1 MDLSMM
7 PVGVANMMPAG
18 VPYNFPEIR
27 RLYYRLRDKSTVR
40 QAKMNDV
47 MAVRDGRMRDVY
59 ADLFPEGPYSQGI
72 VANMVDVAAR
82 DIAEVLAPL
91 PTFNCASTAM
101 TTDTQRK
108 VAEKRTKIANGYV
121 SHSKL
126 QIQMFKAADW
136 YLSFGYVIAMVEAD
150 LDDQMPRLQ
159 FYSPMGAY
167 GVKNR
172 WGITQCVYMSK
183 MWDRD
188 ELLAAYPEAS
198 KFVQTNYSGGLTRI
212 EVVRYHDKDHDIL
225 FLPQGGG
232 FNLES
237 ARNPLGKCLARIIE
251 RPGPTDLPRGQFDDV
266 LAVQVAKSRFALLT
280 LEAATKA
287 VEAPIA
293 LPQDVVELNIGPD
306 AVLRSAN
313 PEKIGRV
320 RLDVPHEVFA
330 QQSSMD
336 QDLAKG
342 SRYPGPRT
350 GQVDGSIVTG
360 RGVEAL
366 MSGFDTQ
373 IRTGQALFADAFTDL
388 ISLAFALDEAIWPD
402 VEKKLRGDLDG
413 VKYELTYKAGRDIK
427 GEHTVDVQ
435 YGLMAGL
442 DPNRALV
449 FGLQARG
456 DKLISRDFLRRQ
468 MPFAVNATEEEAKT
482 DIEDLRESL
491 KEFIQA
497 YAQSLPAMVQQGMDP
512 SQAIT
517 KIAQIID
524 GRGKGETLESLVLEA
539 FEPPAQEAN
548 ETSEAGEMSPGVEQ
562 PGMET
567 SGSGM
572 VPDASGAPPGGGPVT
587 GPPPGAAGLP
597 GGPPQGTGGDVQ
609 SLLAG
614 LTSSGSPSLR
624 ASVSR
629 SRPAG

>member
-1 MDLSMM
+1 MDMSIM
-7 PVGVANMMPAG
+7 PGGVA
-18 VPYNFPEIR
+18 YNFPDIR
-27 RLYYRLRDKSTVR
+27 NLYYRLRDKNTTR
-40 QAKMNDV
+40 QAKIADV
-47 MAVRDGRMRDVY
+47 MAVRDGRMSDVY
-59 ADLFPEGPYSQGI
+59 RDLFPDGPYSQGI

-91 PTFNCASTAM
+91 PAFNCASTAM
-101 TTDTQRK
+101 TTDTSRK
-108 VAEKRTKIANGYV
+108 FAEKRTRIANGYV

-136 YLSFGYVIAMVEAD
+136 FLSFGSVIGMVEAD
-150 LDDQMPRLQ
+150 LDDKLPRIQ
-159 FYSPMGAY
+159 FYSPVTSY

-172 WGITQCVYMSK
+172 WGITQCVFMSR

-188 ELLAAYPEAS
+188 ELLASYPEAAQ
-198 KFVQTNYSGGLTRI
+198 FVQTNYASGLHRI
-212 EVVRYHDKDHDIL
+212 EVVRYHDKDHDLL

-251 RPGPTDLPRGQFDDV
+251 RPGVTDLPRGQFDDV

-306 AVLRSAN
+306 SVLRSAN

-330 QQSSMD
+330 QQSAMD
-336 QDLAKG
+336 MDLAKG

-350 GQVDGSIVTG
+350 GQVEGSIVTG

-373 IRTGQALFADAFTDL
+373 IRTGQAMFADAFTDL
-388 ISLAFALDEAIWPD
+388 ISMAFALDEALWPD

-427 GEHTVDVQ
+427 GEHTIDVQ

-512 SQAIT
+512 TSSIT

-524 GRGKGETLESLVLEA
+524 GRGKGQTLESLVLEA
-539 FEPPAQEAN
+539 FEPPAQEAT

-562 PGMET
+562 PGM
-567 SGSGM
+567 GAGPGM
-572 VPDASGAPPGGGPVT
+572 VPDASGAPPGGGPVMA
-587 GPPPGAAGLP
+587 GPQPGLA
-597 GGPPQGTGGDVQ
+597 GGPPQGSGGDIQ

-614 LTSSGSPSLR
+614 LTSSGAPSLR

>member
-1 MDLSMM
+1 MDINLI
-7 PVGVANMMPAG
+7 PGG
-18 VPYNFPEIR
+18 VPTTFPEIR
-27 RLYYRLRDKSTVR
+27 SLYYRLRDKSTVR
-40 QAKMNDV
+40 QSKMRDV
-47 MAVRDGRMRDVY
+47 LAVREGRMSQVY
-59 ADLFPEGPYSQGI
+59 ADLFPEGPYADGI

-91 PTFNCASTAM
+91 PAFNCASSAM
-101 TTDTQRK
+101 TSDTLRLA
-108 VAEKRTKIANGYV
+108 AERRTRIANGYV

-136 YLSFGYVIAMVEAD
+136 YLTFGYVVGMVEAD
-150 LDDQMPRLQ
+150 LDDQLPRIQ

-172 WGITQCVYMSK
+172 WGITQCVFMAK
-183 MWDRD
+183 LWDRD
-188 ELLAAYPEAS
+188 ELLAAYPESS

-212 EVVRYHDKDHDIL
+212 EVVRYHDKDHDLL
-225 FLPQGGG
+225 FLPAGGG

-237 ARNPLGKCLARIIE
+237 ARNPLGKCLARIVE
-251 RPGPTDLPRGQFDDV
+251 RPGVADQPRGQFDDV

-306 AVLRSAN
+306 AVLRSAT

-320 RLDVPHEVFA
+320 RLDIPHEVFS
-330 QQSSMD
+330 QQSVMD
-336 QDLAKG
+336 MDLAKG

-350 GQVDGSIVTG
+350 GQVEGSIVTG

-373 IRTGQALFADAFTDL
+373 IRTGQALFADALTDL
-388 ISLAFALDEAIWPD
+388 ISLAFALDEAVWHD
-402 VEKKLRGDLDG
+402 VEKRLRGDQDG
-413 VKYELTYKAGRDIK
+413 VGYAIQYKSARDIK

-468 MPFAVNATEEEAKT
+468 MPFSVNATEEEAKV
-482 DIEDLRESL
+482 DIEELRDSL
-491 KEFIQA
+491 KGFIES
-497 YAQSLPAMVQQGMDP
+497 YAQSLPVMVQQGQDP
-512 SQAIT
+512 SQALIN
-517 KIAQIID
+517 IARVIE
-524 GRGKGETLESLVLEA
+524 GRSKGKSLESLVLEV
-539 FEPPAQEAN
+539 FEPPAQEQA
-548 ETSEAGEMSPGVEQ
+548 EPSEASDTSPGVD
-562 PGMET
+562 PSGGVPALL
-567 SGSGM
+567 SGS
-572 VPDASGAPPGGGPVT
+572 PDAGPPGGVSPDLMGQGLPGAPPAGGRP
-587 GPPPGAAGLP
+587 
-597 GGPPQGTGGDVQ
+597 DVQ

-614 LTSSGSPSLR
+614 LTQGGAPSLR

-629 SRPAG
+629 HRIIS

>member
-1 MDLSMM
+1 MGPDL
-7 PVGVANMMPAG
+7 MPAG
-18 VPYNFPEIR
+18 VPFNFPEIR
-27 RLYYRLRDKSTVR
+27 SLYYRLRDKATTR
-40 QAKMNDV
+40 QAKMQDV

-59 ADLFPEGPYSQGI
+59 AELFPDGPYSQGI

-91 PTFNCASTAM
+91 PAFNCASTAM
-101 TTDTQRK
+101 TTDSQRK
-108 VAEKRTKIANGYV
+108 VAEKRTKIANGYI
-121 SHSKL
+121 SHSKV

-136 YLSFGYVIAMVEAD
+136 YLSFGYVVGMVEAD
-150 LDDQMPRLQ
+150 LDDKMPRIQ

-188 ELLAAYPEAS
+188 ELLAAYPEA
-198 KFVQTNYSGGLTRI
+198 KAFVQTNYSGGLTRI
-212 EVVRYHDKDHDIL
+212 EVVRYHDKDNDIL

-232 FNLES
+232 FNLET

-251 RPGPTDLPRGQFDDV
+251 RPGVTDYPRGQFDDV
-266 LAVQVAKSRFALLT
+266 LAVQVAKARFALLT

-306 AVLRSAN
+306 AVLRSAT

-320 RLDVPHEVFA
+320 PLNVPHEVFA
-330 QQSSMD
+330 QQAGMD
-336 QDLAKG
+336 TDLAKG

-366 MSGFDTQ
+366 LSGFDTQ

-388 ISLAFALDEAIWPD
+388 ISLAFAMDEAIWPNE
-402 VEKKLRGDLDG
+402 EKKLRGDLDG
-413 VKYELTYKAGRDIK
+413 VKYELMYKPARDIK

-468 MPFAVNATEEEAKT
+468 MPFAVNANEEEAKT

-512 SQAIT
+512 TSAIT

-524 GRGKGETLESLVLEA
+524 GRSKGQTLESLVMEA
-539 FEPPAQEAN
+539 FEPPAQEAT
-548 ETSEAGEMSPGVEQ
+548 ETSEAGEGSPGVEAAQ
-562 PGMET
+562 GAAGM
-567 SGSGM
+567 SPDMGSG
-572 VPDASGAPPGGGPVT
+572 AAAPPGGDFGSE
-587 GPPPGAAGLP
+587 GQGLAGNAP
-597 GGPPQGTGGDVQ
+597 MGSRPDVQ

-614 LTSSGSPSLR
+614 LTSAGAPNLR
-624 ASVSR
+624 ASISR
-629 SRPAG
+629 TRTSG